1 MIHTTVDL
9 IKANSVPC
17 LAARMAWP
25 SGLCSVAK
33 VPWPQDKFSQSVV
46 TEIHTC
52 SSHLVA
58 TSFWQLH
65 HLHVFAFI

>member
-17 LAARMAWP
+17 LAAHMARA
-25 SGLCSVAK
+25 GLCSVAK
-33 VPWPQDKFSQSVV
+33 IPWPQDKFSQSVV
-46 TEIHTC
+46 TEIPTC

-58 TSFWQLH
+58 TSYWQLRH
-65 HLHVFAFI
+65 QHVLAFI